1 MGASSYE
8 NSYIPCEDKDKTEA
22 QMPLSRNPIDSA
34 DLSAGVSDVEKHKT
48 DDILSRFSLAMQHQR
63 NSNAR
68 NSTMHKDWYREAGS
82 THEPIFSSTDRE
94 KSHRVSSDIIA
105 RLATRAANIGIW
117 DYDIKDNI
125 LVWDDQMFA
134 LYGAVRSD
142 FSSAADA
149 WISRLHPDDLERCT
163 QEGMDAI
170 AGAKLYC
177 TEFRIKHTDGF
188 NRVIKA
194 IADVFCDAEGVA
206 VRMVGVNWDVTELAY
221 QNEEKKKRADEL
233 TLANIELSDQKNKNI
248 QIAEEARLDA
258 EHARCVKAQF
268 LANMSHELRTPLN
281 GIIGVVDILK
291 QTPLKPDQELF
302 ISLLETSSLSL
313 LGTLNDI
320 LDYSRLEAG
329 RMTIKNAPMALLT
342 VIDSVVKLMRIDA
355 NAKSLKFNVSIAPN
369 LPRWIDGDAARLRQ
383 ILLNLLGNATKFT
396 RNRPDHIGQ
405 IQLSVELDKKIQNFP
420 GLVLRVIDNGI
431 GISTESM
438 PYVFH
443 SFTQVDESTTRKVG
457 GVGLGLSICEK
468 LVSLMGGEIKV
479 MSTEGAGS
487 EFVVTLPL
495 KIPPSHE
502 MP

>member
-1 MGASSYE
+1 MYSKNRVKNFTTVEGS
-8 NSYIPCEDKDKTEA
+8 A
-22 QMPLSRNPIDSA
+22 QARPI
-34 DLSAGVSDVEKHKT
+34 KCQC
-48 DDILSRFSLAMQHQR
+48 IR
-63 NSNAR
+63 NSNQGGVFL
-68 NSTMHKDWYREAGS
+68 N
-82 THEPIFSSTDRE
+82 TDDDNPRW
-94 KSHRVSSDIIA
+94 VTSDIISS
-105 RLATRAANIGIW
+105 LAIRAAHIGIW
-117 DYDIKDNI
+117 DYDIINNI
-125 LVWDDQMFA
+125 LVWDDQIFA
-134 LYGAVRSD
+134 LYGINRSD
-142 FSSAADA
+142 FSSAYDA
-149 WISRLHPDDLERCT
+149 WVSCLHPHDVERCK
-163 QEGMDAI
+163 QDVNDAI
-170 AGAKLYC
+170 LGYKPYNC
-177 TEFRIKHTDGF
+177 EFRVLQKNKQSRIIKS
-188 NRVIKA
+188 
-194 IADVFCDAEGVA
+194 IADVFFDTAGVA
-206 VRMVGVNWDVTELAY
+206 VRMVGVNWDITE
-221 QNEEKKKRADEL
+221 QDEEKKKRADEL
-233 TLANIELSDQKNKNI
+233 TLANIELTHQQNKNI
-248 QIAEEARLDA
+248 QLAEEARLDA

-281 GIIGVVDILK
+281 GIIGIVDIFK

-302 ISLLETSSLSL
+302 VSLLEASSLSL

-329 RMTIKNAPMALLT
+329 RMTIKNVPMALLT
-342 VIDSVVKLMRIDA
+342 VIESVVKLMRIDA

-405 IQLSVELDKKIQNFP
+405 IQLSVELDKKIQDFP